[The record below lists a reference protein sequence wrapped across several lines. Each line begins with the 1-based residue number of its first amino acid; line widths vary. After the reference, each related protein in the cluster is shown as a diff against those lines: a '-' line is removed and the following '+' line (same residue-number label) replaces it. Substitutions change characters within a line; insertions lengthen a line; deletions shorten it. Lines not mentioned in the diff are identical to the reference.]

1 VKIRM
6 LVVAS
11 IGLAF
16 TFSAVAEDKAPYVGT
31 WKLNLSKSKYD
42 PGPPPRSA
50 TDVNTEVNGAMRSV
64 QSWVDAQ
71 GKALKVE
78 WTARFDGKDH
88 PVTGG
93 DAGTTISLTRPDPGD
108 PRTVD
113 WIWKVPGKPTVTGR
127 TVYSKDGKTR
137 TIDGRSTDAA
147 GKTTTSFR
155 FYERQ

>member
-1 VKIRM
+1 M
-6 LVVAS
+6 LLVAL
-11 IGLAF
+11 LALSF
-16 TFSAVAEDKAPYVGT
+16 SFATFGDDKAPYVGT
-31 WKLNLSKSKYD
+31 WKLNLAKSKYD

-71 GKALKVE
+71 GKAQTVE
-78 WTARFDGKDH
+78 WTAKFDGKDH

-93 DAGTTISLTRPDPGD
+93 VPGTTISIARPDPRD
-108 PRTVD
+108 LRTVD
-113 WIWKVPGKPTVTGR
+113 WVWKVPGQPTVTGR

-137 TIDGRSTDAA
+137 TIDGKSTDAA
-147 GKTTTSFR
+147 GKATTSFR